1 MGQEP
6 AEDPTNKKDGDGDSV
21 MASPAGQEQARGPK
35 PRDVPEA
42 ESTQLEAAIA
52 AKRREI
58 AAFQARRA
66 EMESQWE
73 LQVQEA
79 QAQAANRDRE
89 ETLRMAAEELV
100 RKQQAELQHAVLIA
114 EQHAEACREAED
126 VRTRETAATAPKSS
140 TEEEPPSATRRSR
153 ASEKEDDNSRRT
165 SRRRSASRRRKA
177 AGETVAP

>member
-6 AEDPTNKKDGDGDSV
+6 AEGPSNKKDGEGDSFV
-21 MASPAGQEQARGPK
+21 ASPAGQEGAGGPK
-35 PRDVPEA
+35 PRHVLEA

-58 AAFQARRA
+58 ADFEARRA
-66 EMESQWE
+66 EMDNQRE

-89 ETLRMAAEELV
+89 ETLRTAAEEFV

-114 EQHAEACREAED
+114 EQHAEA
-126 VRTRETAATAPKSS
+126 
-140 TEEEPPSATRRSR
+140 
-153 ASEKEDDNSRRT
+153 
-165 SRRRSASRRRKA
+165 
-177 AGETVAP
+177 